1 MHEKLPPGITL
12 IKADDFQTWLMDI
25 QVMDSNPLYEGET
38 YRLKFS
44 FTPQY
49 PIEAPEVIFLRDET
63 HPIPWH
69 PHIYSNGIICLDLL
83 DRSGWSPVHNV
94 ESVCV
99 SLQSMLTSNTKK
111 ERPQGDENFVRSAHS
126 QLYSKHH
133 SSEKNHTSPLDLV
146 KGHHNIPTEELEE
159 IATLTREK
167 NLEYLRKHSRQ
178 QREDATSEFKASQ
191 KTGNAK
197 HYPKTYANRQ
207 KAITDKTS
215 HCAICKVSCGDQA
228 DFDVHGATTRHKR
241 GNREEGRGWKYC
253 APCDK
258 NFRRTSERRTHQGRQ
273 CHKDVVKKVGE
284 RW

>member
-1 MHEKLPPGITL
+1 MFASKRLGKELAKMHEKLPPGITL

-25 QVMDSNPLYEGET
+25 QVMDSNPLYAGET

-111 ERPQGDENFVRSAHS
+111 ERPQGDENFVR
-126 QLYSKHH
+126 Y
-133 SSEKNHTSPLDLV
+133 NT
-146 KGHHNIPTEELEE
+146 
-159 IATLTREK
+159 
-167 NLEYLRKHSRQ
+167 
-178 QREDATSEFKASQ
+178 QRPRD
-191 KTGNAK
+191 
-197 HYPKTYANRQ
+197 
-207 KAITDKTS
+207 I
-215 HCAICKVSCGDQA
+215 
-228 DFDVHGATTRHKR
+228 
-241 GNREEGRGWKYC
+241 
-253 APCDK
+253 
-258 NFRRTSERRTHQGRQ
+258 NFVFHDET
-273 CHKDVVKKVGE
+273 V
-284 RW
+284 